1 MFASFSLIELSVPF
15 SPHFANTFSVSRNF
29 KQTPSQ
35 MKFIIFFLG
44 ISTFCF
50 SQKISFIYET
60 KYTLNSEKPDDN
72 NSDNMILDLKNN
84 ISIFR
89 DSLDKKSDSIR
100 LNSGNGRFKMG
111 VENQFYVKKNLNQKR
126 IEKVITYLGTDYLL
140 PIEEI
145 LNWKITSE
153 QKIIGKYKSQ
163 KAETNYGGRN
173 WIAWFTTELPFADGP
188 YIFSGLPGLI
198 VSIQDSNNNYS
209 FNLIEVKK
217 SGNIF
222 DARTKTVK
230 IDWKKYETLAK
241 SHFNDPY
248 DVNSKLLMGKTV
260 TFTDPKGNIMDISI
274 KNKEMQNNILQENNP
289 IELNHKI
296 NY

>member
-1 MFASFSLIELSVPF
+1 MKYILI
-15 SPHFANTFSVSRNF
+15 
-29 KQTPSQ
+29 
-35 MKFIIFFLG
+35 FLG

-60 KYTLNSEKPDDN
+60 KYKLNLENPDDVY
-72 NSDNMILDLKNN
+72 SKKIILDLKNN

-89 DSLDKKSDSIR
+89 DSLDKKNDSIK
-100 LNSGNGRFKMG
+100 LNNGNGRYNMG
-111 VENQFYVKKNLNQKR
+111 VENKFYVKKNLAQKR

-140 PIEEI
+140 PVEEI
-145 LNWKITSE
+145 VNWKITSE
-153 QKIIGKYKSQ
+153 QKMIGKYKSQ

-198 VSIQDSNNNYS
+198 VSIQDSNNDYS

-217 SGNIF
+217 GGNIF
-222 DARTKTVK
+222 DARKKTVK

-241 SHFNDPY
+241 SYFNDPFNI
-248 DVNSKLLMGKTV
+248 NSKGWKTA
-260 TFTDPKGNIMDISI
+260 TFTDPKGNTVDISV
-274 KNKEMQNNILQENNP
+274 KNKEIQNSILLKNNP

>member
-1 MFASFSLIELSVPF
+1 MNYVFLDLQRSVIK
-15 SPHFANTFSVSRNF
+15 HFYYHRF
-29 KQTPSQ
+29 KQTPVT

-60 KYTLNSEKPDDN
+60 KYKLNTEKPNDV

-89 DSLDKKSDSIR
+89 DSLDKKNDSIK
-100 LNSGNGRFKMG
+100 LNNGNGRYNMG
-111 VENQFYVKKNLNQKR
+111 VENKFYVKKNLTQKR
-126 IEKVITYLGTDYLL
+126 IEKIITYLGTDYLL

-153 QKIIGKYKSQ
+153 QKIIGNYKSQ

-173 WIAWFTTELPFADGP
+173 WIAWFTSELPFSDGP
-188 YIFSGLPGLI
+188 YIFNGLPGLI
-198 VSIQDSNNNYS
+198 VSIQDSNNEYS

-217 SGNIF
+217 GGNIF
-222 DARTKTVK
+222 DARKKTVK
-230 IDWKKYETLAK
+230 IDWEKYETLAK
-241 SHFNDPY
+241 SYFNDPF
-248 DVNSKLLMGKTV
+248 DLGSRGWKTA
-260 TFTDPKGNIMDISI
+260 TFTDSKGNTMDISLR
-274 KNKEMQNNILQENNP
+274 NKEIQNSILQESNP

-296 NY
+296 NYK